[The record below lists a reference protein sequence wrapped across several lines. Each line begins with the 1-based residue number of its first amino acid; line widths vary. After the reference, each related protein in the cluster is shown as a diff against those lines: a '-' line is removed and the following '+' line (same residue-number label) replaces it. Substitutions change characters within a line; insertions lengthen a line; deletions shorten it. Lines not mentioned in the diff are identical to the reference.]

1 MTFNQRK
8 EKTMNTTNE
17 KKSLYLVFKEQF
29 FAPDIDPD
37 FEPVD
42 DETYDQSLDDMI
54 DSVFIILSSYVLNP
68 DNTVDPNYKDTIP
81 NGCTLDEITKADEW
95 EEIYSWFLSELEKRK
110 DQKDLTVFIYD
121 FASECC
127 QF

>member
-1 MTFNQRK
+1 MK
-8 EKTMNTTNE
+8 TTNE

-29 FAPDIDPD
+29 FDPEIDPD

-42 DETYDQSLDDMI
+42 DEVYDQALDNMI
-54 DSVFIILSSYVLNP
+54 DSVFIILSSHVLNP
-68 DNTVDPNYKDTIP
+68 DNTVDTNYKDTIP
-81 NGCTLDEITKADEW
+81 EGCTLDEIIKANEW

-110 DQKDLTVFIYD
+110 DQKDLTPFIYD

>member
-1 MTFNQRK
+1 
-8 EKTMNTTNE
+8 MNTTNE

-29 FAPDIDPD
+29 FPPEIDPD

-42 DETYDQSLDDMI
+42 DETYDQALDDMTDAI
-54 DSVFIILSSYVLNP
+54 FTILASYVLNP
-68 DNTVDPNYKDTIP
+68 DNTVDPNYKDLIP
-81 NGCTLDEITKADEW
+81 KGCTLDEIIKSDEW

-110 DQKDLTVFIYD
+110 DQKDLTPFIYD
-121 FASECC
+121 FSCECC